1 MKVNVGGLDKTL
13 RIIAGLAILS
23 LVFILEGNA
32 RWWGLFGLMP
42 LLTGITGFCPA
53 YPLFG
58 ISSAKK
64 N

>member
-13 RIIAGLAILS
+13 RIIAGLAVLS
-23 LVFILEGNA
+23 LVFILQGNA

-53 YPLFG
+53 YPMRG
-58 ISSAKK
+58 ISTCKK